1 MAHPRKEKFNKDD
14 VKLAKIA
21 KALAHPARV
30 AIIRQLAGNDP
41 CCFSEISKHLPLS
54 DSTVSQHMSELRSA
68 GLIKASYELPKIIY
82 TLDEDQWKDARK
94 LLKILSKMKPVKG
107 RSERTGSSEAESD
120 I

>member
-21 KALAHPARV
+21 RALAHPARV
-30 AIIRQLAGNDP
+30 AIIRHLAGNDP

-82 TLDEDQWKDARK
+82 SLDGDEWKNARK
-94 LLKILSKMKPVKG
+94 LLKIFSKMKPMKG
-107 RSERTGSSEAESD
+107 KSEKSESPEASSQL
-120 I
+120 